1 MQPVLTDPS
10 NLETLP
16 RAAPTAARASAKQRH
31 DEKMREY
38 DSLYPPSH
46 RYSYSDY
53 ASLRVMSDNEVGSAE
68 ADTADAALK
77 RGVGACLHDAS
88 ARRVLSYGRIRT

>member
-16 RAAPTAARASAKQRH
+16 RAAPTAARTSAKQRH

-46 RYSYSDY
+46 RYSYSDH
-53 ASLRVMSDNEVGSAE
+53 ASLRVMSDVSCAE
-68 ADTADAALK
+68 ADTADAVLK